1 MRAGEM
7 RSSLWLRGA
16 APSSPRAL
24 DTALLQMIPVA
35 SAGSKIT
42 SNTQGSQHYLVMPEQ
57 WVKLSKVDMGFALR
71 ADVRESI

>member
-1 MRAGEM
+1 MIKPPSVPWEDTNTYLSSVDMRAGEM

-57 WVKLSKVDMGFALR
+57 
-71 ADVRESI
+71 